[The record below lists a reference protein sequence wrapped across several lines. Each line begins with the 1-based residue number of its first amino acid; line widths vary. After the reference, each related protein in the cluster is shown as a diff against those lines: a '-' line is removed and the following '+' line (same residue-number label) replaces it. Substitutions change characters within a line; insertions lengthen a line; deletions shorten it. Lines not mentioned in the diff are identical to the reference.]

1 MFIVE
6 NLAVNGG
13 YLSADVAAGATSISV
28 RAIGNLVAGTAYL
41 WDKNNPVGE
50 TITISGIVGTALTI
64 AAPGTVGAY
73 TVGADAVIT
82 NVAGIPLGNVV
93 EFDLTIPGRWC
104 KIAYVKI
111 VQYKAPVAPAG
122 MDLSFF
128 IAEKSG
134 VDESNPRN
142 LIYTVYS
149 RNIDIAAG
157 AGLQYGEALSPG
169 IPYKDRDDPGEE
181 RTYALHCR
189 LQNEGGGTVSD
200 FGVVIKL
207 ADISE
212 VV

>member
-6 NLAVNGG
+6 NLAVNGA
-13 YLSADVAAGATSISV
+13 YISADIAAGATSISV

-41 WDKNNPVGE
+41 WDKSNPVGE
-50 TITISGIVGTALTI
+50 TVTITAIVGTTLTI
-64 AAPGTVGAY
+64 AAPGAVGSYIVAS
-73 TVGADAVIT
+73 DAVIT
-82 NVAGIPLGNVV
+82 NVAGIPLGNIV
-93 EFDLTIPGRWC
+93 EFDMLIPGRWC

-111 VQYKAPVAPAG
+111 VQYQSGA
-122 MDLSFF
+122 MDLSFD
-128 IAEKSG
+128 ISERSG
-134 VDESNPRN
+134 VDESVRRN
-142 LIYTVYS
+142 LIYNIYR
-149 RNIDIAAG
+149 RNIDIAA
-157 AGLQYGEALSPG
+157 AGGGQYGEALSPG

-189 LQNEGGGTVSD
+189 LQNEGGGTISD